1 MNTIQLIIDQEKLQ
15 KQHCISVI
23 GGGGKTSFCF
33 ALGDKFSKQEKTIVT
48 TTTHMLYPKHLTSK
62 QISLSED
69 IREIQSKLS
78 SNLLFLEKPYQ
89 GKKLQSVSSEVLSA
103 ALSCCDKMII
113 EADGSRQYPL
123 KFEKENEPAVPSFC
137 ECVIQIVGASAFH
150 KKACETIHR
159 YPLAKQHFQWKE
171 DTRVDVSLM
180 AQLITYNFN
189 KTHAQQKI
197 VIINQMDTVTDKH
210 LLAPLKQ
217 ILPYP
222 VYFFSLLNDIVYKM

>member
-78 SNLLFLEKPYQ
+78 SNLLFLAKPYQ

-159 YPLAKQHFQWKE
+159 YPLAKQHFQWK
-171 DTRVDVSLM
+171 
-180 AQLITYNFN
+180 
-189 KTHAQQKI
+189 
-197 VIINQMDTVTDKH
+197 
-210 LLAPLKQ
+210 
-217 ILPYP
+217 
-222 VYFFSLLNDIVYKM
+222 LNDF

>member
-78 SNLLFLEKPYQ
+78 SNLLFLAKPY
-89 GKKLQSVSSEVLSA
+89 
-103 ALSCCDKMII
+103 
-113 EADGSRQYPL
+113 
-123 KFEKENEPAVPSFC
+123 
-137 ECVIQIVGASAFH
+137 
-150 KKACETIHR
+150 
-159 YPLAKQHFQWKE
+159 
-171 DTRVDVSLM
+171 
-180 AQLITYNFN
+180 
-189 KTHAQQKI
+189 
-197 VIINQMDTVTDKH
+197 
-210 LLAPLKQ
+210 
-217 ILPYP
+217 
-222 VYFFSLLNDIVYKM
+222 